1 MHRAGVEFTEFE
13 DLKNAHR
20 RAHCTALL
28 LVVFLLA
35 ACTTDSTRR
44 GYLRANVATLAP
56 PARPVII
63 IPGFGVTRLLD
74 PVRDRFVWG
83 TAHATVQTRFDD
95 DLDLPV
101 DASGN
106 IGRDRLVPRGYTG
119 SRGPINIGWHIREGL
134 RQFGGYTPDRDVFG
148 FEYDWR
154 LPARENAAKLAA
166 LVDKVGHGGKVDL
179 ITHSAGALIALTY
192 VKLLGGANRV
202 DHLILI
208 APTRRGVIDAFRI
221 MIRPERFLRRAF
233 TAEMVATW
241 PSVPELLPDDGR
253 FLVDEHG
260 RALDRDL
267 WTVEGWRGL
276 LPRDPKLQRAFAK
289 SLSDARRFR
298 DELAAAPM
306 HVHAEVIAG
315 DCVPTAIRALMRTDG
330 TFAFYRGELRP
341 SEKPLETLLFEPGDG
356 TVPVNSARA
365 GGGAMLFCDG
375 HQGIV
380 TDPSVVRALVRIL
393 RE

>member
-1 MHRAGVEFTEFE
+1 MTQGA
-13 DLKNAHR
+13 LI
-20 RAHCTALL
+20 ALL
-28 LVVFLLA
+28 LLA

-44 GYLRANVATLAP
+44 GYLRANAETLAAT
-56 PARPVII
+56 ARPAII

-83 TAHATVQTRFDD
+83 TAHATVQTRFED

-101 DASGN
+101 DAAGN

-119 SRGPINIGWHIREGL
+119 SRGPINIGWHLREGL
-134 RQFGGYTPDRDVFG
+134 RKFGGYTPDRDVFG

-166 LVDKVGHGGKVDL
+166 LVDRVGHGDKVDL

-192 VKLLGGANRV
+192 VKLLGGADKV

-221 MIRPERFLRRAF
+221 MMRPERFIRRAF
-233 TAEMVATW
+233 TTEMVATW
-241 PSVPELLPDDGR
+241 PSIPELLPDDGR

-260 RALDRDL
+260 LTIDRDL
-267 WTVEGWRGL
+267 WTIEGWRGL
-276 LPRDPKLQRAFAK
+276 LPKDERLQRAFAR
-289 SLSDARRFR
+289 SLADARRFR
-298 DELAAAPM
+298 SELANARLN
-306 HVHAEVIAG
+306 VHAEVIAG
-315 DCVPTAIRALMRTDG
+315 DCVPTAVRALMRADG
-330 TFAFYRGELRP
+330 TFAFYPGELRP
-341 SEKPLETLLFEPGDG
+341 SEKPLRKLLFEPGDG
-356 TVPVNSARA
+356 TVPVRSARA
-365 GGGAMLFCDG
+365 GGEAMLFCDG

-380 TDPSVVRALVRIL
+380 TDPNVVRALVRNL